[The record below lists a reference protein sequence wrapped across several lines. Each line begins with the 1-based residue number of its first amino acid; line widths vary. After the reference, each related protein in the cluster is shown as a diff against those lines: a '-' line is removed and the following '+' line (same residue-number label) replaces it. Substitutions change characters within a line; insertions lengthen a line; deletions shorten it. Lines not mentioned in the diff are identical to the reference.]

1 MMEDTDEKEA
11 GGDESRSFERL
22 AVEYPINLMVGL
34 YGFDPQDHGFEA
46 HGETINISRGGTLV
60 RVRRPIVV
68 NSRCLIHLV
77 DGEGIVGR
85 TLIYGTVKRS
95 DELNE
100 VFHIAIEFDN
110 PLDYIRISLGEEP
123 AE

>member
-1 MMEDTDEKEA
+1 MEES
-11 GGDESRSFERL
+11 GDNASGEPNARGFERL
-22 AVEYPINLMVGL
+22 AVEYSINLMVGL
-34 YGFDPQDHGFEA
+34 YGFDPSDHGFEA

-85 TLIYGTVKRS
+85 TLIYGTVRRA
-95 DELNE
+95 DELDDL
-100 VFHIAIEFDN
+100 FHIAIEFDN
-110 PLDYIRISLGEEP
+110 PLDFIRIPLGDQP
-123 AE
+123 AS

>member
-1 MMEDTDEKEA
+1 MENNSDNATGDSEA
-11 GGDESRSFERL
+11 RSFERL
-22 AVEYPINLMVGL
+22 AVEYAINLMVGL
-34 YGFDPQDHGFEA
+34 YGFDPDDHGFEA

-85 TLIYGTVKRS
+85 TMIYGTVRRTK
-95 DELNE
+95 EINE
-100 VFHIAIEFDN
+100 SFHIAIKFDN
-110 PLDYIRISLGEEP
+110 PLDFIRIQLGDKP
-123 AE
+123 AS

>member
-1 MMEDTDEKEA
+1 MGENGNREA
-11 GGDESRSFERL
+11 GDSESRSFERL

-46 HGETINISRGGTLV
+46 HGETINVSRGGTLV
-60 RVRRPIVV
+60 RVRRPITV

-85 TLIYGTVKRS
+85 TLIYGTVRRA
-95 DELNE
+95 DELDE

-110 PLDYIRISLGEEP
+110 PLDFIRIPLGDQPEE
-123 AE
+123 

>member
-1 MMEDTDEKEA
+1 MENNGEKA
-11 GGDESRSFERL
+11 TGGSDGRSFERL
-22 AVEYPINLMVGL
+22 AVEYSINLTVGL
-34 YGFDPQDHGFEA
+34 YGFDPNDHGFEA

-85 TLIYGTVKRS
+85 TLIYGTVRRA
-95 DELNE
+95 DELDE
-100 VFHIAIEFDN
+100 LFHIAIEFDN
-110 PLDYIRISLGEEP
+110 PLEFIRIPLSDQP
-123 AE
+123 AS